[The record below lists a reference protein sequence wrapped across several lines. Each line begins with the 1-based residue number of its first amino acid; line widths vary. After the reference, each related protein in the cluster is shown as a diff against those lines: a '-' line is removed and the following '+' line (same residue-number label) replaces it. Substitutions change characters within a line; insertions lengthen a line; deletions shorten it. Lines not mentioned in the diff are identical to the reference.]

1 MQQSGNGWFL
11 PRRHIS
17 TVTHSVLL
25 SDLLDSSS
33 CCPGT
38 CLGITLSLSAKT
50 SSLSVLQSEISDYHN
65 YHCSPFAGL
74 SQPLLCGP
82 RCAWLAL
89 LLDKEVQELVKHNG
103 TMSSSLCR
111 VIAALLFPC
120 LQLQSICPV
129 IEEEDLCLPHVLGD
143 PDLAALQEMTRM

>member
-11 PRRHIS
+11 HRSHIS

-50 SSLSVLQSEISDYHN
+50 SLCSTLKEEISNYNN
-65 YHCSPFAGL
+65 YHRSPFTGL

-89 LLDKEVQELVKHNG
+89 LLDKEVQELVEHNG
-103 TMSSSLCR
+103 TVSSSLC
-111 VIAALLFPC
+111 
-120 LQLQSICPV
+120 
-129 IEEEDLCLPHVLGD
+129 
-143 PDLAALQEMTRM
+143 